1 MDVFFFHS
9 GNLKKFPCKISQL
22 SSRGRI
28 ILCIQN
34 AEFFVPAIC
43 LNDRQSFFFFFNFFL
58 LYTND
63 MVIDNSQ
70 RHNYMTLQQNIHK
83 TKTHSGIH

>member
-1 MDVFFFHS
+1 MVKEKVFQS
-9 GNLKKFPCKISQL
+9 QIRSLEQKVLDMETYSRRENL
-22 SSRGRI
+22 
-28 ILCIQN
+28 
-34 AEFFVPAIC
+34 
-43 LNDRQSFFFFFNFFL
+43 FFFFFFFFL